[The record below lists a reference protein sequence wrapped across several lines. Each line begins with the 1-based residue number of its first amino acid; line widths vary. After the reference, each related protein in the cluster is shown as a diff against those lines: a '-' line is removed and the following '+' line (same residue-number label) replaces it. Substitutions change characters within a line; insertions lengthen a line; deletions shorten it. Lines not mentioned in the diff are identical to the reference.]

1 MSPDLLQP
9 LQILTKLALHSVG
22 QYLRVLAIH
31 NVALSVEEPA
41 WDFVLSGILDD
52 CNDPLELFRC
62 DLTGTATCQNLF
74 SINLTASVPFVQV
87 DISLLADQIGVAT
100 SDTLDLGQRI
110 HDLLFAIDVGVEKT
124 EDELE
129 VRLLSTDES
138 CRY

>member
-1 MSPDLLQP
+1 MIVTIRSSSSDVISPALQ
-9 LQILTKLALHSVG
+9 LVRI
-22 QYLRVLAIH
+22 
-31 NVALSVEEPA
+31 
-41 WDFVLSGILDD
+41 
-52 CNDPLELFRC
+52 C
-62 DLTGTATCQNLF
+62 F